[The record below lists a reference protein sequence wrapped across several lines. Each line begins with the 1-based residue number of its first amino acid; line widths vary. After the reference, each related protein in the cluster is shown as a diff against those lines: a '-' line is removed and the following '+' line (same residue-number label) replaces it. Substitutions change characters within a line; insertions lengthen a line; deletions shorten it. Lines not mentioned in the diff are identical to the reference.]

1 LKMEKSYKNKAIRF
15 LFCFLLIS
23 IGLIFPF
30 ASYAS
35 FTETPR
41 PDTGHL
47 ENEIKQ
53 ILGRNIKCRKI
64 TVQIMMSKEK
74 PGEIKTLAVKFENAV
89 LGNMVVDYITVVY
102 EKPVIDFNQLTK
114 AKKFKI
120 LSSSNNKVGILIS
133 AQAIDNYIAAKAKQ
147 YRNNQARVS
156 VRFSPPYAECFFD
169 MPVSGI
175 PPQTLKLLAGY
186 VKGKKIEGYAAVQMS
201 AKNNSL
207 WVQSS
212 KAIINHFLIP
222 GAVIQKLQN
231 ILNPIDR
238 VFVLTPLL
246 YSINH
251 VSVQNNYLFLSN

>member
-1 LKMEKSYKNKAIRF
+1 MEKSYKNKATRLLFYF
-15 LFCFLLIS
+15 LFIS

-53 ILGRNIKCRKI
+53 ILGKNIKCRKI

-74 PGEIKTLAVKFENAV
+74 PSEIKTLAVKFESAV
-89 LGNMVVDYITVVY
+89 LGNMVADYMTVVY
-102 EKPVIDFNQLTK
+102 EKPVIDLNQLRS
-114 AKKFKI
+114 AKQFKI

-133 AQAIDNYIAAKAKQ
+133 AKAIDNYISAKAKQ
-147 YRNNQARVS
+147 YRNNQARVTI
-156 VRFSPPYAECFFD
+156 RFSPPYAECFFD

-175 PPQTLKLLAGY
+175 PPQTMKLLAGY
-186 VKGKKIEGYAAVQMS
+186 VKGKKIEGYTAVQMS
-201 AKNNSL
+201 SKNNALSI
-207 WVQSS
+207 QSS
-212 KAIINHFLIP
+212 KAIVNHFLIP

-231 ILNPIDR
+231 TLNPVDR
-238 VFVLTPLL
+238 VFFPASLR
-246 YSINH
+246 YSINN
-251 VSVQNNYLFLSN
+251 VTVQNNYLFLSN

>member
-1 LKMEKSYKNKAIRF
+1 MEKSHKNKAIRL
-15 LFCFLLIS
+15 LFYFLLIS

-30 ASYAS
+30 ASFA
-35 FTETPR
+35 ETPR

-47 ENEIKQ
+47 ENEIMQ
-53 ILGRNIKCRKI
+53 VLGRNIKCRKI

-74 PGEIKTLAVKFENAV
+74 PGEIKTLAVKFESAI
-89 LGNMVVDYITVVY
+89 LGHMVADYITVVY
-102 EKPVIDFNQLTK
+102 EKPVIDLSQLRK

-147 YRNNQARVS
+147 YGNNHARVS

-169 MPVSGI
+169 IPVSEI

-186 VKGKKIEGYAAVQMS
+186 VKGKKIEGYAAVKMS

-222 GAVIQKLQN
+222 GAIIQKLQN
-231 ILNPIDR
+231 ILNPVHH
-238 VFVLTPLL
+238 VFVLSPLL
-246 YSINH
+246 YSINK